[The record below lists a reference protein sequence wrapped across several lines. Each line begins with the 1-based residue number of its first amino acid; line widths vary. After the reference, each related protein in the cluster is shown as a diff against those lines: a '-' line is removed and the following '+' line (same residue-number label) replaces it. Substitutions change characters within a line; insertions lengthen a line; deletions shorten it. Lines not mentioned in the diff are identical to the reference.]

1 MANPTVPIVCFSNI
15 DCEVIKKRYVINDQI
30 AIQLVASDSERNILK
45 GTCPGK
51 PVCTATQCIVS
62 EKFSE
67 SATAIKDYYE
77 NKGVFNVLKAAGLI
91 EETIHYLHE
100 GSFYYPVVKVNF

>member
-1 MANPTVPIVCFSNI
+1 MTNPAVPIVCFSNI

-30 AIQLVASDSERNILK
+30 AIQLVANDSERNKEK
-45 GTCPGK
+45 GTCPGE

-62 EKFSE
+62 ERFSK

-77 NKGVFNVLKAAGLI
+77 NRGVFNVLKAAGLI
-91 EETIHYLHE
+91 EETVRYLHE
-100 GSFYYPVVKVNF
+100 GSFYYPVVKVKF

>member
-1 MANPTVPIVCFSNI
+1 MTPLGARDQRNADFLRDLQAHGSNP
-15 DCEVIKKRYVINDQI
+15 RAGQQHGY
-30 AIQLVASDSERNILK
+30 ASDSERNILK

>member
-1 MANPTVPIVCFSNI
+1 MTNPTVCFSDI
-15 DCEVIKKRYVINDQI
+15 DCEVIKKRYVVNDQI

-77 NKGVFNVLKAAGLI
+77 NKGVTHSFGCGCNLNYKDVVDCLLFN
-91 EETIHYLHE
+91 
-100 GSFYYPVVKVNF
+100 